1 MSDPNDPGALP
12 QDEHLNQ
19 DRRIEIDV
27 ETRYLASRSDPS
39 RNFYFYAYQITI
51 TNHGEERVQ
60 LVARHWIITD
70 AQGRQEEVEGPGVVG
85 EKPTLDP
92 GESFTYSSGCPL
104 TTPMGSMRG
113 WYHFMGD
120 EGERFRAEIPPF
132 ALTRETLMN

>member
-1 MSDPNDPGALP
+1 M
-12 QDEHLNQ
+12 
-19 DRRIEIDV
+19 EIDV

-39 RNFYFYAYQITI
+39 RSFYFYAYQITI
-51 TNHGEERVQ
+51 TNRGQERVQ

-70 AQGRQEEVEGPGVVG
+70 AEGRQEEVEGPGVVG
-85 EKPTLDP
+85 ETPTLDS

-104 TTPMGSMRG
+104 TTSMGSMRG
-113 WYHFMGD
+113 WYHFIGD